1 MMGSARE
8 ECRVVQEM
16 WFVRGLRN
24 GPPVEL
30 VAGTAGAPVP
40 SGLVSSRLVVHLVR
54 GKKLEPQAGGRGW
67 PGRLRLRCGGPPVAL
82 SGRALTGAEEALVAR
97 HKQAVW

>member
-40 SGLVSSRLVVHLVR
+40 SGLVSSCLVMSVSFG
-54 GKKLEPQAGGRGW
+54 GKVGTAGWGSGLAWEAQAQVWRATGRS
-67 PGRLRLRCGGPPVAL
+67 VK
-82 SGRALTGAEEALVAR
+82 TGADGR
-97 HKQAVW
+97 